1 MINIFIPATP
11 KSGQEEYFKALQN
24 KDIVFVSGNA
34 GSGKSFLALSH
45 GLKLL
50 LDNKTQIEKICI
62 IRPYIFTHAEKLGA
76 LPGTLDEKVT
86 PFVASIRDSLEQLL
100 PTQKEVDFILRTK
113 IEFLTLSTL
122 RGRSLHNRYILVEEA
137 QNTPAEGDG
146 MLTILTRLG
155 KNSKIVIAG
164 DLSQSDL
171 HEDNGSFL
179 EAINALQSLDEVA
192 YIEMN
197 DMNCI
202 HRNRIIG
209 KILKCFQD
217 FRRRDI

>member
-1 MINIFIPATP
+1 MQNFIPALP
-11 KSGQEEYFKALQN
+11 KIGQEDYYNALQN

-45 GLKLL
+45 GIKLL
-50 LDNKTQIEKICI
+50 LTKKVEKICI
-62 IRPYIFTHAEKLGA
+62 IRPYIFTHTEKLGA
-76 LPGTLDEKVT
+76 LPGILDEKVA
-86 PFVASIRDSLEQLL
+86 PFVASIKDNLEELL
-100 PTQKEVDFILRTK
+100 PSPKEIDTILRTK

-122 RGRSLHNRYILVEEA
+122 RGRSLHRRYIIIEEA
-137 QNTPAEGDG
+137 QNTPLEGDG

-171 HEDNGSFL
+171 REGDSAFL
-179 EAINALQSLDEVA
+179 EAVNALSPLEDVA

-197 DMNCI
+197 DINCVY
-202 HRNRIIG
+202 RNKIVG
-209 KILKCFQD
+209 KIIKCFDD
-217 FRRRDI
+217 FRKREYN